1 MSHLPLK
8 DRDGSAQPARPGQLT
23 VRNLE
28 KSFVSRQEAVH
39 VIKDVSFSIEPGQF
53 FTLLGPSGCGKTT
66 TMRCI
71 AGLEKADRGHIAVG
85 GRVLANSET
94 RRFIAASERDFG
106 MVFQSYAIWPHMTV
120 AQNVAFP
127 LHANQR
133 RHKLSRKEIGV
144 RVEEALAMV
153 RLDQYGG
160 RIATKLSGGQQQR
173 LALARALITRPEV
186 LLLDEPLSNLDAGL
200 RDHMRSEL
208 RAMQLR
214 TGVTTLYVTHDQAEA
229 FSMSDVIAV
238 MDSGILVQQGAPREI
253 YSRPATTFV
262 ATFVGR
268 TNLLPIKQP
277 PAQPLSGTV
286 ALETSIGPV
295 LVNAESNRQIATG
308 NSIVIRPEDLQITVE
323 APPAGRGN
331 VFQGRVRRPVFLGEN
346 VELEI
351 EVRGEVLMSRQHPR
365 FVFAAGD
372 EVHVELPVDRC
383 VVVSGAAAG
392 VGSHIRAPGEHTGPD
407 KNTAV

>member
-8 DRDGSAQPARPGQLT
+8 DQDGSAQPVRPGQLT

-28 KSFVSRQEAVH
+28 KAFVSRQEAVQ
-39 VIKDVSFSIEPGQF
+39 VIKDISFAIEPGQF

-71 AGLEKADRGHIAVG
+71 AGLEKADRGYIAVG

-94 RRFIAASERDFG
+94 RQFVAASERDFG

-186 LLLDEPLSNLDAGL
+186 
-200 RDHMRSEL
+200 
-208 RAMQLR
+208 
-214 TGVTTLYVTHDQAEA
+214 
-229 FSMSDVIAV
+229 AV
-238 MDSGILVQQGAPREI
+238 AR
-253 YSRPATTFV
+253 
-262 ATFVGR
+262 
-268 TNLLPIKQP
+268 
-277 PAQPLSGTV
+277 
-286 ALETSIGPV
+286 
-295 LVNAESNRQIATG
+295 
-308 NSIVIRPEDLQITVE
+308 
-323 APPAGRGN
+323 
-331 VFQGRVRRPVFLGEN
+331 
-346 VELEI
+346 
-351 EVRGEVLMSRQHPR
+351 
-365 FVFAAGD
+365 
-372 EVHVELPVDRC
+372 
-383 VVVSGAAAG
+383 
-392 VGSHIRAPGEHTGPD
+392 
-407 KNTAV
+407 

>member
-71 AGLEKADRGHIAVG
+71 AGLEKADRGYIAVG

-277 PAQPLSGTV
+277 PAQ
-286 ALETSIGPV
+286 APV
-295 LVNAESNRQIATG
+295 GDGRARDQHRTRARECRKQ
-308 NSIVIRPEDLQITVE
+308 
-323 APPAGRGN
+323 PADRNGQLHRHPARGFADHGRGAAC
-331 VFQGRVRRPVFLGEN
+331 RT
-346 VELEI
+346 
-351 EVRGEVLMSRQHPR
+351 RQR
-365 FVFAAGD
+365 
-372 EVHVELPVDRC
+372 
-383 VVVSGAAAG
+383 VSGARASAG
-392 VGSHIRAPGEHTGPD
+392 VPRRECRAGNRGPR
-407 KNTAV
+407 

>member
-1 MSHLPLK
+1 MA
-8 DRDGSAQPARPGQLT
+8 DRRDMVQIEA
-23 VRNLE
+23 LE
-28 KSFVSRQEAVH
+28 KYFGEDKERVH
-39 VIKDVSFSIEPGQF
+39 VLKGVSLNIPEGLLYTF
-53 FTLLGPSGCGKTT
+53 LGPSGCGKTT
-66 TMRCI
+66 TLRCV
-71 AGLEKADRGHIAVG
+71 AGLERPDG
-85 GRVLANSET
+85 GRISIGGQTV
-94 RRFIAASERDFG
+94 FASGERVYVPTNKRPIG

-120 AQNVAFP
+120 AQNVAYP

-133 RHKLSRKEIGV
+133 RHKLSRKEIAN
-144 RVEEALAMV
+144 RVEEALSMV
-153 RLDQYGG
+153 RLDQFSG

-173 LALARALITRPEV
+173 LALARALITRPEL

-238 MDSGILVQQGAPREI
+238 MDSGTLIQQGAPREI

-268 TNLLPIKQP
+268 TNLLSVVRP
-277 PAQPLSGTV
+277 PAQPGTGV
-286 ALETSIGPV
+286 ISVETAIGPV
-295 LVNAESNRQIATG
+295 LVNAESNRQIG
-308 NSIVIRPEDLQITVE
+308 LGDSIVIRPEDLQISTE

-331 VFQGRVRRPVFLGEN
+331 VFLGRVRGPIFLGEN

-351 EVRGEVLMSRQHPR
+351 EIRGEVLMS
-365 FVFAAGD
+365 
-372 EVHVELPVDRC
+372 
-383 VVVSGAAAG
+383 
-392 VGSHIRAPGEHTGPD
+392 
-407 KNTAV
+407 